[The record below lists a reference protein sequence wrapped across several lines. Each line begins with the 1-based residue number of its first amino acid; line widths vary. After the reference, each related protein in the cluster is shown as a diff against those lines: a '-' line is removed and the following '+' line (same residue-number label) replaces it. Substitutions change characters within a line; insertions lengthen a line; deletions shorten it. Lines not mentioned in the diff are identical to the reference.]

1 MIKKVVLW
9 GLGNPILGDDAAGS
23 ALIEKI
29 RPLSPEWLEPVACDT
44 VPENFLSP
52 LRQLHPDLL
61 IIVDAADMGLPGGEY
76 RKMELQ
82 DFSNISF
89 TTHGMPLDLIL
100 QDFLPHMRIIA
111 IGIQPVSREPSL
123 QISEKVLKGLLEIA
137 EMILSGKCEEIQPL
151 LP

>member
-1 MIKKVVLW
+1 LIKKVVLW

>member
-1 MIKKVVLW
+1 MVKKVVLW

-23 ALIEKI
+23 ALVEKI
-29 RPLSPEWLEPVACDT
+29 RPISPEWLEPIACDT

-52 LRQLHPDLL
+52 LRKLQPELL
-61 IIVDAADMGLPGGEY
+61 ILVDAADMGIHRGEY
-76 RKMELQ
+76 RKMELE

-100 QDFLPHMRIIA
+100 QDFLPQMRIIA

-123 QISEKVLKGLLEIA
+123 QISESVLKALSEIA
-137 EMILSGKCEEIQPL
+137 EMILSRKWDEIQPL